1 MRPLCVIGNINI
13 DIIIGPS
20 EPWPTPG
27 TECAVEHGDIRVGGA
42 AGNSALAWMAME
54 APFQIVANTGTDHF
68 GQWLRDSFSAYSQT
82 WPIENA
88 PTAFSVGIT
97 HPDGERTFF
106 TTAGHLP
113 LLSFDTVER
122 SLNLAGM
129 RGGIALIVGG
139 FLTDKLTA
147 NYGLLFDWL
156 AEHDVDIALDT
167 GWPIT
172 GWTADVIARTHS
184 WLPSCRHLLL
194 NEGEILALT
203 GKSDVTMA
211 VSELQRH
218 VPHSAAIV
226 VKQGA
231 RGATGFLGSSMVQ
244 VPAPRVE
251 LVDTIGAGD
260 VFNAGYLAAL
270 AEEAKFETAVA
281 QGVAVASRAASTL
294 PRRYDG

>member
-20 EPWPTPG
+20 QPWPAPG
-27 TECAVEHGDIRVGGA
+27 TESAVEHGDVRVGGA
-42 AGNSALAWMAME
+42 AGNSALTWMAMKM
-54 APFQIVANTGTDHF
+54 PFQIAANTGNDHF
-68 GQWLRDSFSAYSQT
+68 GQWLRQSFSDYST
-82 WPIENA
+82 HWPIEKA
-88 PTAFSVGIT
+88 PTAFSIGIT

-122 SLNLAGM
+122 SLNVAAM

-139 FLTDKLTA
+139 FLTDGLTRNYRSLFEWLTA
-147 NYGLLFDWL
+147 Q
-156 AEHDVDIALDT
+156 DVDIALDT

-172 GWTADVIARTHS
+172 GWTSDVIAMTRS
-184 WLPSCRHLLL
+184 WLPYCRHLLL
-194 NEGEILALT
+194 NEGEILALS
-203 GKSDVTMA
+203 GSGDVKTA
-211 VSELQRH
+211 VSELRRGIPEQ
-218 VPHSAAIV
+218 AAIII
-226 VKQGA
+226 KQGG
-231 RGATGFLGSSMVQ
+231 RGATGFLDGRTIQ
-244 VPAPRVE
+244 LPAPRVE

-270 AEEAKFETAVA
+270 ANGADFERAM
-281 QGVAVASRAASTL
+281 GRGIAVASRAVSTL

>member
-20 EPWPTPG
+20 QPWPAPG

-42 AGNSALAWMAME
+42 AGNSALVWTAMGL
-54 APFQIVANTGTDHF
+54 PFQIAANTGNDHF
-68 GQWLRDSFSAYSQT
+68 GQWLREAFSDYSKH
-82 WPIENA
+82 WPIEDA

-97 HPDGERTFF
+97 HPDSERTFF

-113 LLSFDTVER
+113 LLSFDSVKR
-122 SLNLAGM
+122 ALDVSAL

-139 FLTDKLTA
+139 FLTDRLTE
-147 NYGLLFDWL
+147 NYPSVFDWL
-156 AEHDVDIALDT
+156 IEHEIDIALDT

-172 GWTADVIARTHS
+172 GWTADVVAKARS
-184 WLPSCRHLLL
+184 WLSYCRHLLL

-203 GKSDVTMA
+203 GNTDVKTA
-211 VSELQRH
+211 VSELRRH
-218 VPHSAAIV
+218 VPEQAAII

-231 RGATGFLGSSMVQ
+231 RGATGFLGPKMVQ
-244 VPAPRVE
+244 LPAPRVE
-251 LVDTIGAGD
+251 LIDTIGAGD
-260 VFNAGYLAAL
+260 VFNAGYLAATVKG
-270 AEEAKFETAVA
+270 ADFDSAMARGITA
-281 QGVAVASRAASTL
+281 ASRAVSTL

>member
-54 APFQIVANTGTDHF
+54 APFQIVANTGTDHL

-113 LLSFDTVER
+113 LLSFETVER

-172 GWTADVIARTHS
+172 GWDTGAYRKERRNDGGVRTAAPCATLGRDRRQAGRARRNWFSRQQHGSGPRPARRVGRHHRRRGCVQRRLSGGTGGGS
-184 WLPSCRHLLL
+184 QVRDGGGARSCRRFSRGL
-194 NEGEILALT
+194 
-203 GKSDVTMA
+203 D
-211 VSELQRH
+211 
-218 VPHSAAIV
+218 AAKTV
-226 VKQGA
+226 
-231 RGATGFLGSSMVQ
+231 
-244 VPAPRVE
+244 
-251 LVDTIGAGD
+251 
-260 VFNAGYLAAL
+260 
-270 AEEAKFETAVA
+270 
-281 QGVAVASRAASTL
+281 
-294 PRRYDG
+294 

>member
-20 EPWPTPG
+20 EPWPAPG

-54 APFQIVANTGTDHF
+54 MPFQIAANTGNDHF
-68 GQWLRDSFSAYSQT
+68 GQWLRKAFSDHSKD

-113 LLSFDTVER
+113 LLSFHTVER
-122 SLNLAGM
+122 SLDIAAM

-139 FLTDKLTA
+139 FLTDQLTE
-147 NYGLLFDWL
+147 NYRALFDWL
-156 AEHDVDIALDT
+156 VEHDVDIALDT

-172 GWTADVIARTHS
+172 GWTAEVIAKTLS
-184 WLPSCRHLLL
+184 WLPCCRHLLL

-203 GKSDVTMA
+203 GNTDVKTA
-211 VSELQRH
+211 VSELRRY
-218 VPHSAAIV
+218 VPEQAGII

-231 RGATGFLGSSMVQ
+231 RGATGFLGTRMVQ
-244 VPAPRVE
+244 VAAPPVD

-260 VFNAGYLAAL
+260 AFNAGYLAAL
-270 AEEAKFETAVA
+270 ATCTDFERAVA
-281 QGVAVASRAASTL
+281 RGVAVASRAVSTL